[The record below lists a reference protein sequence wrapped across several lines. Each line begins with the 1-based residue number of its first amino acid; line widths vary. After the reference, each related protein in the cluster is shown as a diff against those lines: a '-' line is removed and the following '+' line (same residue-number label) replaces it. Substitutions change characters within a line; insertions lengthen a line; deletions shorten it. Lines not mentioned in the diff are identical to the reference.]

1 MIGFLLITHAP
12 IGQAFI
18 DASSHVFGQVPQKLV
33 AIDVNAD
40 EPMDKVNARAC
51 ELIAQLDDGD
61 GVLVF
66 SDLYGASPCNCAS
79 ALSEPGKVEVITG
92 VSLPL
97 LVRAL
102 NYRNLPLYALT
113 ERLVAGAAQGVVR
126 IASTAPQNQSYKPSA
141 DGSRRFAEQQQQQ

>member
-1 MIGFLLITHAP
+1 MIGILLITHAP

-18 DASSHVFGQVPQKLV
+18 DASSHVYGQVPPRLV
-33 AIDVNAD
+33 AVDVSAD
-40 EPMDKVNARAC
+40 EPIDAVNSRAC
-51 ELIAQLDDGD
+51 ALIPQLDDGD

-79 ALSEPGKVEVITG
+79 ALSQPGKVEVVTG

-102 NYRNLPLYALT
+102 NYRNLPLYSLA
-113 ERLVAGAAQGVVR
+113 ERLVSGAAQGVVR
-126 IASTAPQNQSYKPSA
+126 ISSTAPQNQSYKPAA
-141 DGSRRFAEQQQQQ
+141 DGTRRFAEQQQQQ

>member
-1 MIGFLLITHAP
+1 MIGILLITHAP

-18 DASSHVFGQVPQKLV
+18 DASSHVYGQVPDKLL
-33 AIDVNAD
+33 AIDVQAD
-40 EPMDKVNARAC
+40 EPMDAVNARAC
-51 ELIAQLDDGD
+51 DLIPTLDDGD

-79 ALSEPGKVEVITG
+79 TLSEPGKVEVVTG

-126 IASTAPQNQSYKPSA
+126 ISSTAPQNQQYKPSA

>member
-1 MIGFLLITHAP
+1 MIGILLITHAP

-18 DASSHVFGQVPQKLV
+18 DASSHVYGSVPPKLLAV
-33 AIDVNAD
+33 DVKAD
-40 EPMDKVNARAC
+40 EPMDGVNARAC
-51 ELIAQLDDGD
+51 ALIPQLDDGD

-79 ALSEPGKVEVITG
+79 SLSQPGRVEVVSG

-113 ERLVAGAAQGVVR
+113 ERLVSGAAQGVVR
-126 IASTAPQNQSYKPSA
+126 ISSTAPQNQSYKPSA
-141 DGSRRFAEQQQQQ
+141 DGTRRFAEQQQQQ